1 MIVFNSIGIS
11 LKNIPAPVDFTGG
24 IGSSLQQEI
33 IVTIHT
39 GNQTSPQLGC
49 IQRVHEY
56 HLFSFCQGGG
66 RRKHHLEI
74 VFVVFKLFK
83 QCAPE
88 SDVVIAFYVSDDTS
102 AGFFRIKLMGGIE
115 IRRSQIIS

>member
-11 LKNIPAPVDFTGG
+11 LKNIPVPVDFTGS

-33 IVTIHT
+33 IVTVHT
-39 GNQTSPQLGC
+39 GNQTSPQFGC

-102 AGFFRIKLMGGIE
+102 AGFLRIKLMGGIE